1 MSEALGHYDWW
12 LAEDDSEDEDDPED
26 DCYDPYDAWLDDYL
40 ESRYGEE

>member
-1 MSEALGHYDWW
+1 MSETLGHYDWW
-12 LAEDDSEDEDDPED
+12 LAEDDEREDEPDD